1 MPTLAAVTYLMFL
14 TYVANF
20 LMLSAV
26 AAKGAGRSIGL
37 LGAGEPRITGWTFRL
52 AFAGAVLWP
61 PVRLWTGG
69 IPADPLAAMLPGMPA
84 ALSGLAAWTAL
95 SISSQDSP
103 SSWYSEAIAG
113 PRSTCASRNAR

>member
-1 MPTLAAVTYLMFL
+1 MFL

-26 AAKGAGRSIGL
+26 AAKGAGRSIWL

-84 ALSGLAAWTAL
+84 ALSGHLLVAVGATIALVSQYHMGAAWRIGAA
-95 SISSQDSP
+95 P
-103 SSWYSEAIAG
+103 SEQG
-113 PRSTCASRNAR
+113 GLV